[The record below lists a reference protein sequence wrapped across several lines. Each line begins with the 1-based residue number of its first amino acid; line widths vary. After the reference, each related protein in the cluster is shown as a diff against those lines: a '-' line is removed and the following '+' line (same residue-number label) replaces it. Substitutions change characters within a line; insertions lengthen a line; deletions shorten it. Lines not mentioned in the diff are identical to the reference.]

1 MSSLAITKNQT
12 THPRQQPEKGKYGFG
27 EWFSDHMYL
36 LDYDKDHAWHSARIV
51 PYGPLPLEPSATVLH
66 YGQALFEGL
75 KAFRGV
81 DNKIRLFRPDKNWQ
95 RLQSGAERLCMQ
107 APDQNTFIQ
116 ALHELVKMDE
126 KWIPSEPG
134 SALYIRPTLIGTEG
148 FLGVKPAQKYLFYII
163 ASPVGAYF
171 GDKTSTVKIWVE
183 QKYTRA
189 ATGGI
194 GAAKTGGNYA
204 ASLLAAKE
212 AQKQGYSQVLWLD
225 GKDKKYVE
233 EVGAMNVFFRIKD
246 KVITPA
252 LGGTILP
259 GVTRDSVIHLLKNQ
273 GVQVEERPLAMDE
286 ILEAYK
292 NGHLKEVFGS
302 GTAASIAPV
311 GTLAYGDQVLNINNA
326 AVGELSQ
333 NLAQI
338 LTDIQYGR
346 AEDKYNWAQIVTI

>member
-1 MSSLAITKNQT
+1 
-12 THPRQQPEKGKYGFG
+12 
-27 EWFSDHMYL
+27 
-36 LDYDKDHAWHSARIV
+36 
-51 PYGPLPLEPSATVLH
+51 
-66 YGQALFEGL
+66 
-75 KAFRGV
+75 
-81 DNKIRLFRPDKNWQ
+81 
-95 RLQSGAERLCMQ
+95 
-107 APDQNTFIQ
+107 
-116 ALHELVKMDE
+116 
-126 KWIPSEPG
+126 
-134 SALYIRPTLIGTEG
+134 
-148 FLGVKPAQKYLFYII
+148 
-163 ASPVGAYF
+163 
-171 GDKTSTVKIWVE
+171 
-183 QKYTRA
+183 
-189 ATGGI
+189 
-194 GAAKTGGNYA
+194 
-204 ASLLAAKE
+204 LLAAKE

-346 AEDKYNWAQIVTI
+346 AEDKCNWTQIVTI